1 MMIKQYLFRFLVLL
15 GISFC
20 ITNSY
25 AEKNQI
31 VMQGTYNSVNIQ
43 AGYIVANDMK
53 FSVDNAT
60 RVYDSSG
67 QLRSLKSLKPGQQLN
82 MHYRNYGRPVK
93 NVSEMV
99 LDKIIYYS
107 K

>member
-1 MMIKQYLFRFLVLL
+1 MMIKKYLFGFFVIL
-15 GISFC
+15 GMSFC

-25 AEKNQI
+25 AENNQI
-31 VMQGTYNSVNIQ
+31 VMQGTYNTANIQ

-60 RVYDSSG
+60 RVYDAGG
-67 QLRSLKSLKPGQQLN
+67 QLRSLKSLEPGQHLE
-82 MHYRNYGRPVK
+82 MYYRDYGRRVK
-93 NVSEMV
+93 NVSDMV
-99 LDKIIYYS
+99 LDKITYYA

>member
-1 MMIKQYLFRFLVLL
+1 MMIKQYLFKFFVIL
-15 GISFC
+15 S
-20 ITNSY
+20 ITFGVSNSY
-25 AEKNQI
+25 AGNNQV
-31 VMQGTYNSVNIQ
+31 VMQGIYDNSNIQ

-60 RVYDSSG
+60 RVYDANG
-67 QLRSLKSLKPGQQLN
+67 QLRSLKSLESGQQLK
-82 MHYRNYGRPVK
+82 MYYRNYGGQVK
-93 NVSEMV
+93 NVSDMV